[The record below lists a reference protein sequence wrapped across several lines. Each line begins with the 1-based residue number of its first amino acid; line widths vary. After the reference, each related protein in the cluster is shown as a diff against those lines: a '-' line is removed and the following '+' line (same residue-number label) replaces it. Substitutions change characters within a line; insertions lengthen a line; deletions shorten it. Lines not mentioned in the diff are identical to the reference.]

1 MNTPSRSDK
10 VNIVDGK
17 IYKVPSRAK
26 VRTDAEDPLCLQS
39 PAVVTG
45 VDRQQVPAAGVVH
58 ASQEATTSA
67 SKRAYPRSVAPS
79 TITRLRKTA
88 AARKLTVS
96 DDNDS
101 DVQISDVTDDD
112 NNTSNDV
119 TMKYKKDHPKFTK
132 NSRQQQTTKAT
143 AQKPRR
149 ARAKASSTKPSSAS
163 FTSVSDVL
171 GESLNWTRMTHTRVV
186 LRRHQLTEAVI
197 THYVELLLKGVIY
210 DRASES

>member
-39 PAVVTG
+39 PAVVMTG
-45 VDRQQVPAAGVVH
+45 APHRQQVPTAGVVH
-58 ASQEATTSA
+58 TSQEATTSA
-67 SKRAYPRSVAPS
+67 SKRVRPRSAASS

-119 TMKYKKDHPKFTK
+119 
-132 NSRQQQTTKAT
+132 
-143 AQKPRR
+143 
-149 ARAKASSTKPSSAS
+149 
-163 FTSVSDVL
+163 L
-171 GESLNWTRMTHTRVV
+171 
-186 LRRHQLTEAVI
+186 
-197 THYVELLLKGVIY
+197 
-210 DRASES
+210 